1 MNRMLLHLPTQ
12 IVVLLVLLAC
22 VAFAISAGAPSAV
35 SAGPPG
41 GWRAGEPAEQPVPL
55 AATTR
60 GAVERRAEALGRALG
75 IPGRA
80 GATNRVFNRIEAR
93 ALDEVDLVAADGRAT
108 GHFKLDAVTGA
119 LRSAVHLDWRAGYE
133 VQTVGLAAAP
143 SHASRIAA
151 AAGVPVPAGRPG
163 TTWDDGMTAWHV
175 HWGRSVSGVPASG
188 GTSVWLFPGGQ
199 VKAIALSEPATE
211 PAPASTV
218 DETRASEVARDY
230 VARNGIDRF
239 EALSFDAPVLRWV
252 AGNDFVA
259 TGKADAPEPT
269 LRLAW
274 VVRFRY
280 EVPGWRLPHQVE
292 LYVDAGSGELIGG
305 AETA

>member
-12 IVVLLVLLAC
+12 IIVLLVLLAC
-22 VAFAISAGAPSAV
+22 ATFAVAASAPSAV
-35 SAGPPG
+35 SAEPPG
-41 GWRAGEPAEQPVPL
+41 GWRAGEPPEQPVPL
-55 AATTR
+55 AAATR

-75 IPGRA
+75 IAGRA
-80 GATNRVFNRIEAR
+80 GETNRVFNRIEAR
-93 ALDEVDLVAADGRAT
+93 ALDEVDLVTADGRAT
-108 GHFKLDAVTGA
+108 GHFKLDAATGV
-119 LRSAVHLDWRAGYE
+119 LRSAVHVDWRAGYDA
-133 VQTVGLAAAP
+133 QTVRRAAAQR
-143 SHASRIAA
+143 HAARIAA
-151 AAGVPVPAGRPG
+151 TAGVTVPSDQPT

-175 HWGRSVSGVPASG
+175 RWGRAISGVPALG

-199 VKAIALSEPATE
+199 LKAIAVSEPATA

-218 DETRASEVARDY
+218 DAARASEAVRDY
-230 VARNGIDRF
+230 VARNDIDRF
-239 EALSFDAPVLRWV
+239 RALSFDAPVLRWV
-252 AGNDFVA
+252 AGNDFV
-259 TGKADAPEPT
+259 TTEKADAPEPT

>member
-12 IVVLLVLLAC
+12 IIVLLVLLAC
-22 VAFAISAGAPSAV
+22 VAFAVSASAPSGV
-35 SAGPPG
+35 SAEPPG
-41 GWRAGEPAEQPVPL
+41 GWRAGEPPEQPVPL
-55 AATTR
+55 AAAPR

-75 IPGRA
+75 IAGRA
-80 GATNRVFNRIEAR
+80 GGANRVFNRIEAR
-93 ALDEVDLVAADGRAT
+93 ALDEIDLVAADGRAT
-108 GHFKLDAVTGA
+108 GHFKLDAATGA
-119 LRSAVHLDWRAGYE
+119 LRSAVHLDWRAAYDARA
-133 VQTVGLAAAP
+133 VGRAAAP
-143 SHASRIAA
+143 RHASRIAA
-151 AAGVPVPAGRPG
+151 AAGVAVPADPPT

-175 HWGRSVSGVPASG
+175 HWARSVSGVPAMG

-199 VKAIALSEPATE
+199 VKAIAVSEPAIE

-218 DETRASEVARDY
+218 DATRASEVARDY

-259 TGKADAPEPT
+259 TEKADAPEPT